1 MQLYVLIVQ
10 HCSRASM
17 PACGSR
23 AEPVPLSCFFVF
35 VPPQPKDWSISMNK
49 KERRLALA
57 TALQSAAPDMVVVD
71 TVAEKVAD
79 KKTKSLLA
87 MLETVGVDA
96 MERKVLLITKE
107 KNEHVTMAGRNIAK
121 LALNSADAISVF
133 DVLHA
138 DKIVVEAA
146 ALEHIQSFYGGKQQ
160 A

>member
-1 MQLYVLIVQ
+1 MQLCMHIFQ
-10 HCSRASM
+10 HCTCIFMATRVAVELILS
-17 PACGSR
+17 
-23 AEPVPLSCFFVF
+23 PVVF
-35 VPPQPKDWSISMNK
+35 RVCAPQPKDWSISMNK